1 MVEDRTLEGL
11 QVRARVEPELFAEGL
26 AGGVVGAQRVRL
38 PTGPVQGQDQ
48 LLTEAFAQRHLADE
62 VRQDPGRFAVA
73 TQPEQQIH
81 PTFDRDPAE
90 LFEPGDLAPDE
101 LVIRDVLQRSAPPQ
115 PERGIRLVEGRVQ
128 RLGRFRWWTG
138 R

>member
-11 QVRARVEPELFAEGL
+11 EVRARVEPELLAEGL

-38 PTGPVQGQDQ
+38 PTRPVQGQDQ

-62 VRQDPGRFAVA
+62 VRQDPRRFAVA

-81 PTFDRDPAE
+81 PTLDRDPAE

-101 LVIRDVLQRSAPPQ
+101 LVIRDVLQAVPRHSPSAASASSRAACSASVDFH
-115 PERGIRLVEGRVQ
+115 RGGR
-128 RLGRFRWWTG
+128 
-138 R
+138 